1 MPLEFVRTKGLDK
14 QFKLSMMYDGSGRY
28 GIKDAD
34 HVAENGSAQTFEW
47 YLKNHLGSTMLVYG
61 SGGGTSGGLQAAYDY
76 RSFGEQVTLTSP
88 STGKVTENF
97 TGKEKD
103 DETGLSYHEAS

>member
-47 YLKNHLGSTMLVYG
+47 YLKNHLG
-61 SGGGTSGGLQAAYDY
+61 
-76 RSFGEQVTLTSP
+76 VTYIFFR
-88 STGKVTENF
+88 KF
-97 TGKEKD
+97 R
-103 DETGLSYHEAS
+103 